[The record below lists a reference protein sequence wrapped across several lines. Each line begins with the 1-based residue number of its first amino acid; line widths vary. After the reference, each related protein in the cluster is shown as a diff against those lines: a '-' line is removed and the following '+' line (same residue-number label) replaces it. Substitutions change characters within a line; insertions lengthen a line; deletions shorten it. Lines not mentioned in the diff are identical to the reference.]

1 MTRKVYR
8 RGASTLGMS
17 IEQISLEDR
26 RRQLRDLDDLL
37 DGLERMRLRNV
48 TELPEALAR
57 ELRRV
62 GIQEPEQVPLGRLI
76 SEVLW
81 MEQRVRSYV
90 ALQRRRDAWAD
101 R

>member
-1 MTRKVYR
+1 MPRLRVYE
-8 RGASTLGMS
+8 SMS
-17 IEQISLEDR
+17 IEQVSLEDR

-37 DGLERMRLRNV
+37 DGLERLRLRDQS
-48 TELPEALAR
+48 ELPEAMRR
-57 ELRRV
+57 ELRRH
-62 GIQEPEQVPLGRLI
+62 GIEEPDTIPLGRLI

-81 MEQRVRSYV
+81 MEQRVRSYL